1 MVTISQVKLF
11 EYVILIL
18 MTFLPIIAY
27 RLRQATASSTFYSS
41 FPLHH
46 HHLRAVSSAIG
57 GQAIHRLGVSRVSI
71 AELLRASKAC
81 RSPHSNLLLGFN
93 PMTYRGNRHTR
104 AYRDDAGL
112 VRIGKEERVSQ
123 RVAAGK

>member
-18 MTFLPIIAY
+18 MILLPIIAY
-27 RLRQATASSTFYSS
+27 HLRQATASSTFYTS

-57 GQAIHRLGVSRVSI
+57 GQALHRLGVSRVSI
-71 AELLRASKAC
+71 AELLRVSKAC
-81 RSPHSNLLLGFN
+81 RSPHNLLLGFN